1 MSSSNKIPNVVLYT
15 APYGLQGPPGIQGPV
30 GPTGPVTSVNGQ
42 TGAITN
48 LAVTNNSQSFTGLQ
62 NFLSGISTNGITLIG
77 AGTTTYINSEQ
88 IITSNLF
95 AISSIN
101 SLDLSS
107 QSVVVGETTLLN
119 VESPNNRIR
128 AIDYR
133 GGTYNI
139 NFNINR
145 TSNTTS
151 ALFVNHSTGKNVR
164 LGYNIPVGLTNYV
177 DLDVSSTGNLLI
189 TPSGGTAQINGRI
202 QANNIVYSVNGQT
215 GNVTIAGSSGS
226 NIPALYS
233 LDFGQIGVTV
243 TNTLEFLIQASPID
257 MGSVTIPNSVYFDGG
272 LGFTSAS
279 GL

>member
-1 MSSSNKIPNVVLYT
+1 MSNRIPNVTVYS
-15 APYGLQGPPGIQGPV
+15 APYGLQGPQGIQGPV
-30 GPTGPVTSVNGQ
+30 GPTGAVTSVNGK

-48 LAVTNNSQSFTGLQ
+48 LAVTNTGQCFSGVQ
-62 NFLSGISTNGITLIG
+62 NFLSGISTPGITLVG
-77 AGTTTYINSEQ
+77 SGV
-88 IITSNLF
+88 TSY
-95 AISSIN
+95 ISSTGVF
-101 SLDLSS
+101 ST
-107 QSVVVGETTLLN
+107 SVFDIISDSTSTIGSPNLVLGETTLFEIISPSN
-119 VESPNNRIR
+119 VIR
-128 AIDYR
+128 SRDYR

-145 TSNTTS
+145 SSNTTS

-177 DLDVSSTGNLLI
+177 DLDVSSVGNLII

-215 GNVTIAGSSGS
+215 GNVTITGSSGS

-233 LDFGQIGVTV
+233 LNFGQIGVTV
-243 TNTLEFLIQASPID
+243 SNTLEFLIQASPID

>member
-1 MSSSNKIPNVVLYT
+1 MSNRIPNVTVYS
-15 APYGLQGPPGIQGPV
+15 APYGLQGPQGIQGPV
-30 GPTGPVTSVNGQ
+30 GPTGAVTSVNGQ
-42 TGAITN
+42 TGTIIN
-48 LAVTNNSQSFTGLQ
+48 LAVTNTGQCFSGVQ
-62 NFLSGISTNGITLIG
+62 NFLSGISTPGITLVG
-77 AGTTTYINSEQ
+77 SGV
-88 IITSNLF
+88 TSY
-95 AISSIN
+95 ISSTGV
-101 SLDLSS
+101 LST
-107 QSVVVGETTLLN
+107 SVFDIISDSSSTIA
-119 VESPNNRIR
+119 SPNLVLGDTSIFEVISPSNVIR
-128 AIDYR
+128 SRDYR

-177 DLDVSSTGNLLI
+177 DLDVSSVGNLII

-202 QANNIVYSVNGQT
+202 QANNIVYTVNGQT
-215 GNVTIAGSSGS
+215 GNVTITGSSGS

-233 LDFGQIGVTV
+233 LNFGQIGVTV
-243 TNTLEFLIQASPID
+243 SNTLEFLIQASPID

>member
-1 MSSSNKIPNVVLYT
+1 MSNRIPNVTVYS
-15 APYGLQGPPGIQGPV
+15 APYGLQGPQGIQGPV
-30 GPTGPVTSVNGQ
+30 GPTGAVTSVNGQ
-42 TGAITN
+42 TGTIIN
-48 LAVTNNSQSFTGLQ
+48 LAVTNTGQCFSGVQ
-62 NFLSGISTNGITLIG
+62 NFLSGISTAGITLIG
-77 AGTTTYINSEQ
+77 ANTTTYINSQ
-88 IITSNLF
+88 TINSSNLF
-95 AISSIN
+95 EISSVN
-101 SLDLSS
+101 SLGLLS
-107 QSVVVGETTLLN
+107 QSVVVGETALLN
-119 VESPNNRIR
+119 VEAPNNRIR
-128 AIDYR
+128 ATDYR

-164 LGYNIPVGLTNYV
+164 LGYNIPIGLTNYV
-177 DLDVSSTGNLLI
+177 DLDVSSVGNLII

-202 QANNIVYSVNGQT
+202 QANNIVYTVNGQT
-215 GNVTIAGSSGS
+215 GNVTITGSSGS

-243 TNTLEFLIQASPID
+243 SNTLEFLIQASPID

>member
-1 MSSSNKIPNVVLYT
+1 MSNRIPNVIVYS
-15 APYGLQGPPGIQGPV
+15 APYGFQGPQGIQGPV
-30 GPTGPVTSVNGQ
+30 GPTGAVTSVNGQ

-48 LAVTNNSQSFTGLQ
+48 LAVTNSAQNFSGVQ
-62 NFLSGISTNGITLIG
+62 NFLSGISTDGLTLIKSG
-77 AGTTTYINSEQ
+77 AITYINGEGIYNNNSFT
-88 IITSNLF
+88 IIAPSSLSLGSQDAAVGDSTALYIQSN
-95 AISSIN
+95 
-101 SLDLSS
+101 
-107 QSVVVGETTLLN
+107 
-119 VESPNNRIR
+119 NNRIN
-128 AIDYR
+128 ATDYR

-151 ALFVNHSTGKNVR
+151 ALFVNHNTGKNVR

-177 DLDVSSTGNLLI
+177 DLDVSSVGNLVI

-202 QANNIVYSVNGQT
+202 QANNIVYTVNGQT
-215 GNVTIAGSSGS
+215 GNVTITGSSGS

-233 LDFGQIGVTV
+233 LNFGQIGVTV
-243 TNTLEFLIQASPID
+243 SNTLEFLIQASPID

>member
-1 MSSSNKIPNVVLYT
+1 MSNRIPNVTVYT
-15 APYGLQGPPGIQGPV
+15 ALYGLQGPQGIQGPV
-30 GPTGPVTSVNGQ
+30 GPTGAVTSVNGQ

-48 LAVTNNSQSFTGLQ
+48 LAVTNSAQNFSGVQ
-62 NFLSGISTNGITLIG
+62 NFLSGISAAGITLIRPST
-77 AGTTTYINSEQ
+77 ATFINAEG
-88 IITSNLF
+88 
-95 AISSIN
+95 IN
-101 SLDLSS
+101 NNNAF
-107 QSVVVGETTLLN
+107 SVVAPVSLSLGSRDVSIGDTAAIYIESN
-119 VESPNNRIR
+119 VNRIN

-177 DLDVSSTGNLLI
+177 DLDVSSVGNLVI

-202 QANNIVYSVNGQT
+202 QANNIVYTVNSQT
-215 GNVTIAGSSGS
+215 GNVTITGSSGS

-243 TNTLEFLIQASPID
+243 SNTLEFLIQASPID

-272 LGFTSAS
+272 FGFTSAS